1 MVLLRKYYS
10 TFTGVL
16 DLLSKKQKTN
26 GKETDYTYVRI
37 HSQGIYTGVS
47 KEKSRCRSFCQLH
60 RNRASNIHP

>member
-26 GKETDYTYVRI
+26 GKETD
-37 HSQGIYTGVS
+37 
-47 KEKSRCRSFCQLH
+47 SFPYGNEL
-60 RNRASNIHP
+60 NGTEMN

>member
-26 GKETDYTYVRI
+26 GKETDYT
-37 HSQGIYTGVS
+37 
-47 KEKSRCRSFCQLH
+47 
-60 RNRASNIHP
+60 